1 MTMGNRD
8 FSLFLV
14 YNEGRDTQA
23 AGAPNVQNGSPV
35 VRISRRSDSR
45 HSGCAPSHMRYAACA
60 LLLLVLSAPLAAQEL
75 PPAYDGPPP
84 PVLPDTVS
92 RDAQGRVT
100 VRAVRLTAPLRIDGQ
115 LDEALYR
122 TVTPISDF
130 IQLEPRPGA
139 PATEKT
145 EVWVAFD
152 EDHVYVG
159 VRASESR
166 PERMVANEMRRDAA
180 GVFQNENFAFAFDTF
195 YDRRNSVNFQFN
207 PVGGR
212 MDGQN
217 TNEGQYN
224 GDWNP
229 VWDFAVRKDEGGWTG
244 EAAVPFKSL
253 RYRPGRAQVWGV
265 QFRRVN
271 RWKNEISFLTRV
283 PDGLGTMGLQR
294 TSSAA
299 MLVGIEAPPGSRAL
313 DIKPYV
319 TSDLSTDLTANPRI
333 RNKVGADFGVDV
345 KYGLTRGLTADF
357 TYKTDFA
364 QVEADEQQV
373 NLTRFSLFFPEKRD
387 FFLENQGIFN
397 FGGVDSTGR
406 NLFDTPILF
415 YSRRIGLE
423 EGQEIPVRVG
433 GRLTGRAGPYT
444 VGLLDMET
452 EAVDRLGVPATN
464 FAVVRVRRDILRR
477 SAIGAIATRRSR
489 LASGTGSGETW
500 GVDGS
505 FAFFTNLSI
514 TGYWAR
520 TQAPGL
526 RGSDTSYRV
535 NANYNGDRYGAMAEH
550 MMTGDNFNPEMG
562 FVRRDNFRKSRLAL
576 RFSPRPTRIK
586 RVRKF
591 SYELQGV
598 YYESL
603 AGVKETRDLEF
614 NFQTEFHSSDRLQV
628 TYLDKFERITSPFR
642 PGGGVTVPPGAYY
655 LRTLTVQAT
664 MGQQRAI
671 SGSFFVEHGPFY
683 AGDRTAFG
691 YKGARV
697 KLNAHLAFE
706 PGFEINRVTLP
717 FGSFNTALVSTRA
730 TYAITPMMFLSGLV
744 QYNSSNETFG
754 ANVRLRWEY
763 RPGSELFVVF
773 NESRDTQRGRVPF
786 LENRSVVVKVNR
798 LLRF

>member
-1 MTMGNRD
+1 MK
-8 FSLFLV
+8 S
-14 YNEGRDTQA
+14 
-23 AGAPNVQNGSPV
+23 
-35 VRISRRSDSR
+35 
-45 HSGCAPSHMRYAACA
+45 AACS

-75 PPAYDGPPP
+75 PSGYDGPPP
-84 PVLPDTVS
+84 PVLPTTVS

-130 IQLEPRPGA
+130 IQLEPQPGA

-152 EDHVYVG
+152 EDNVYVG
-159 VRASESR
+159 VRASESQ
-166 PERMVANEMRRDAA
+166 PGRMVANEMRRDAA
-180 GVFQNENFAFAFDTF
+180 GVYQNENFAFAFDTF

-229 VWDFAVRKDEGGWTG
+229 VWDFAVRKVDGGWTG

-283 PDGLGTMGLQR
+283 PDGLGTNGIQR
-294 TSSAA
+294 TSRSAT
-299 MLVGIEAPPGSRAL
+299 LVGIEAPPGSRAL

-319 TSDLSTDLTANPRI
+319 TSDLSTDLTADLPV
-333 RNKVGADFGVDV
+333 RNKVGKDFGADV

-357 TYKTDFA
+357 TYNTDFA
-364 QVEADEQQV
+364 HVEADEQQV
-373 NLTRFSLFFPEKRD
+373 NLTRFSLFFPEKRE

-397 FGGVDSTGR
+397 FGGAGSTSQTI
-406 NLFDTPILF
+406 FDTPIMF
-415 YSRRIGLE
+415 YSRRIGLDQE
-423 EGQEIPVRVG
+423 QEIPVRVG

-444 VGLLDMET
+444 LGLLNMET
-452 EAVDRLGVPATN
+452 KDVDRLGVPATN
-464 FAVVRVRRDILRR
+464 FAVARVRRDILRR

-489 LASGTGSGETW
+489 LASGTGSGETF

-505 FAFFTNLSI
+505 FAFFTNLSV

-520 TQAPGL
+520 TRTPGL
-526 RGSDTSYRV
+526 RDGDTSYRV
-535 NANYNGDRYGAMAEH
+535 NANYNADRYGVMLEN
-550 MMTGDNFNPEMG
+550 MMTGGNFKPEIG
-562 FVRRDNFRKSRLAL
+562 YVRRDNFRKSRLAL
-576 RFSPRPTRIK
+576 RFSPRPTRI
-586 RVRKF
+586 RSVRKF
-591 SYELQGV
+591 TYEVQGV
-598 YYESL
+598 YYETL
-603 AGVKETRDLEF
+603 AGVKETRDVEF
-614 NFQTEFHSSDRLQV
+614 TFQTEFQSSERIQV
-628 TYLDKFERITSPFR
+628 SYLDTFELLTSPLR
-642 PGGGVTVPPGAYY
+642 LARGVTVPPGGYY
-655 LRTLTVQAT
+655 LRTLTAQT
-664 MGQQRAI
+664 TIGQQRAI
-671 SGSFFVEHGPFY
+671 SGDISVEHGPFY
-683 AGDRTAFG
+683 SGDRTAFG
-691 YKGARV
+691 FTGARV

-706 PGFEINRVTLP
+706 PGIQINRVTLP
-717 FGSFNTALVSTRA
+717 FGSFNTALVSTRT

-744 QYNSSNETFG
+744 QYNSSNNAFST
-754 ANVRLRWEY
+754 NVRLRWEY
-763 RPGSELFVVF
+763 RPGSELFVVL
-773 NESRDTQRGRVPF
+773 NEGRHTRRGGFPH
-786 LENRSVVVKVNR
+786 LENRSFVVKVNR

>member
-1 MTMGNRD
+1 MK
-8 FSLFLV
+8 
-14 YNEGRDTQA
+14 
-23 AGAPNVQNGSPV
+23 
-35 VRISRRSDSR
+35 
-45 HSGCAPSHMRYAACA
+45 YAAPT

-75 PPAYDGPPP
+75 PPGYDGPPP
-84 PVLPDTVS
+84 PALPETVS
-92 RDAQGRVT
+92 RDAEGRVT

-115 LDEALYR
+115 LDEVLYR
-122 TVTPISDF
+122 TVSPISDF
-130 IQLEPRPGA
+130 IQLEPQPGA
-139 PATEKT
+139 PATERT

-152 EDHVYVG
+152 EHNVYVG
-159 VRASESR
+159 VRASESQ

-180 GVFQNENFAFAFDTF
+180 SVYQNENFAFAFDTF
-195 YDRRNSVNFQFN
+195 YDRRNSVNFQFT
-207 PVGGR
+207 PIGGR

-229 VWDFAVRKDEGGWTG
+229 VWDFAVRKVEGGWTG

-253 RYRPGRAQVWGV
+253 RYRPGRAQVWGI

-283 PDGLGTMGLQR
+283 PDGLGTNGIQR
-294 TSSAA
+294 TSSGAT
-299 MLVGIEAPPGSRAL
+299 LVGIEAPPSSRAL

-319 TSDLSTDLTANPRI
+319 TSDLSTDLTADPRV
-333 RNKVGADFGVDV
+333 RNKAGWDFGVDV

-357 TYKTDFA
+357 TYNTDFA

-397 FGGVDSTGR
+397 FGGAGTTSQTI
-406 NLFDTPILF
+406 FDTPIMF
-415 YSRRIGLE
+415 HSRRIGLDQE
-423 EGQEIPVRVG
+423 QEIPVGVG
-433 GRLTGRAGPYT
+433 GRLTGRVGPYT
-444 VGLLDMET
+444 VGVLNMET
-452 EAVDRLGVPATN
+452 DALDRIGVPATN
-464 FAVVRVRRDILRR
+464 FAVARVRRDILRR
-477 SAIGAIATRRSR
+477 SAIGAIATRRSH
-489 LASGTGSGETW
+489 LASGTGSGETF

-505 FAFFTNLSI
+505 FAFFTNVSI

-520 TQAPGL
+520 TQTPGL

-535 NANYNGDRYGAMAEH
+535 NTNYNGDRYAVMGEH

-591 SYELQGV
+591 TYELQGT

-603 AGVKETRDLEF
+603 ARVRETRDIEF
-614 NFQTEFHSSDRLQV
+614 NFQTEFQSSERTQV
-628 TYLDKFERITSPFR
+628 TYLDKFELLTSPLR
-642 PGGGVTVPPGAYY
+642 LARGVTVPPGGYY
-655 LRTLTVQAT
+655 LRTLTAQAT
-664 MGQQRAI
+664 IGQQRAI
-671 SGSFFVEHGPFY
+671 SGNIFVEHGPFY
-683 AGDRTAFG
+683 SGNRTAFG
-691 YKGARV
+691 YTSARV
-697 KLNAHLAFE
+697 RLNAHLAFE
-706 PGFEINRVTLP
+706 PGVQINRVTLP
-717 FGSFNTALVSTRA
+717 FGSFNTALVSTRT

-744 QYNSSNETFG
+744 QYNSSNNAFST
-754 ANVRLRWEY
+754 NVRLRWEY
-763 RPGSELFVVF
+763 LPGSELFVVF
-773 NESRDTQRGRVPF
+773 NEGRHTQRGGFPY
-786 LENRSVVVKVNR
+786 LENRSFVVKVNR